1 MKKRIAMGIIA
12 CLLLSLP
19 FTAAGEAANQGIDI
33 TVNGVPLEEVIGT
46 ASGMFTDAVEENMGE
61 MIDRKVRELKDV
73 DLETITNTY
82 HTWLSNNGYEDK
94 KGYCK
99 SASLEE
105 IREADYTLVPGR
117 YVGIDDSNKMS
128 EEEIDAEIKKV
139 SAELLTLFE
148 ESKELEEKVI
158 EILKANL

>member
-1 MKKRIAMGIIA
+1 
-12 CLLLSLP
+12 
-19 FTAAGEAANQGIDI
+19 
-33 TVNGVPLEEVIGT
+33 
-46 ASGMFTDAVEENMGE
+46 MGE
-61 MIDRKVRELKDV
+61 MIDRKVRELKDE
-73 DLETITNTY
+73 DLEIITNTY
-82 HTWLSNNGYEDK
+82 HAWLSNNGYEDK
-94 KGYCK
+94 KGFCK
-99 SASLEE
+99 SATLEE